1 MTEAPPPTY
10 ADVVSTDDVVGRV
23 VSLRAFPVKSLD
35 ADPLTRARVLTSGVQ
50 HDRGWAVVDAAGS
63 VVTARRA
70 EALRTVR
77 ADVRDDQPALTL
89 AGAGHALSG
98 ASAEAA
104 LSHLLGQPVTV
115 QASPGGFNEV
125 APVHLVSRQA
135 IARGADHDD
144 HGEQCPC
151 SVQEPRA
158 NLLLDLSGGELE
170 TAWIGARLR
179 AGDAVLRISRSPQHC
194 LGVYADVLREGDIA
208 TGDQVVLDRG

>member
-1 MTEAPPPTY
+1 M
-10 ADVVSTDDVVGRV
+10 SDDVVAGRV
-23 VSLRAFPVKSLD
+23 VALRAFPVKSLD
-35 ADPLTRARVLTSGVQ
+35 AGPLTRARVSASGVQ

-77 ADVRDDQPALTL
+77 ADVRDDEPTLTL
-89 AGAGHALSG
+89 AGSDEAVSGAAADRALSD
-98 ASAEAA
+98 
-104 LSHLLGQPVTV
+104 LLGQPVTV

-151 SVQEPRA
+151 SVEEPRA
-158 NLLLDLSGGELE
+158 NLVLDLSGSDLE
-170 TAWIGARLR
+170 TSWVGALLR
-179 AGDAVLRISRSPQHC
+179 VGDAVLRVSRSPQHC

-208 TGDQVVLDRG
+208 KGDQVVLDRG